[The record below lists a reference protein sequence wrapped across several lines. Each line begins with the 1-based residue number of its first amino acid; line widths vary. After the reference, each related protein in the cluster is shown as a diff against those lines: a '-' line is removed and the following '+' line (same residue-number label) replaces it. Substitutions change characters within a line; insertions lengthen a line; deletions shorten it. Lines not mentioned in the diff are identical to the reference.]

1 MYILKKLLRHD
12 SYIYLENNII
22 ILRIYCFNSEL
33 INLSMEGKPG
43 KIFQD
48 EIIIET
54 RLIKR
59 NLI

>member
-1 MYILKKLLRHD
+1 MTVIYIL
-12 SYIYLENNII
+12 NNII

-33 INLSMEGKPG
+33 INLFWQGSG